1 MVTILLYLAC
11 VLIWGT
17 TWYAITLQLGVVT
30 PEISLVYRF
39 GLATLCLLVFA
50 RIRRTNLSLSA
61 RDHFFAM
68 LQGLTM
74 FGVNYALIY
83 YGTQYI
89 SSGLVAV
96 LFTTLTFMNIFNE
109 HWFFGVRLRAATALA
124 AALGLAGIGLIFL
137 PELRQLGTSAT
148 VLHGTLIVLAGTYAA
163 SLGNMAAIRNTGTG
177 LPIVSI
183 TVWGMSYGTA
193 CLAVMALLRG
203 ARFEFDPSPDY
214 VFSLLYL
221 AVFGSAA
228 AFVAYLELIR
238 RIGPGPAAYTSVV
251 VPLVALALSTWLE
264 GYVWTL
270 TAAAGVVLVL
280 SGNLIIVNGARR
292 RSQPAS
298 ATR

>member
-1 MVTILLYLAC
+1 MVTLLLYLAC

-50 RIRRTNLSLSA
+50 RIRRTNLSLTA

-280 SGNLIIVNGARR
+280 TGNLIIVNGARR

>member
-1 MVTILLYLAC
+1 MVTLLLYLAC

-251 VPLVALALSTWLE
+251 IPLVALALSTWLE

>member
-1 MVTILLYLAC
+1 MVTLLLYLAC

-50 RIRRTNLSLSA
+50 RIRRTNLSLTA

-203 ARFEFDPSPDY
+203 ARFDFDPSPDY

-280 SGNLIIVNGARR
+280 TGNLIIVNGARR

>member
-96 LFTTLTFMNIFNE
+96 LFTTLTFMNLFNE

-137 PELRQLGTSAT
+137 PELRQLGTSAS

-221 AVFGSAA
+221 ALFGSAA

-280 SGNLIIVNGARR
+280 TGNLIIVNGARR

>member
-1 MVTILLYLAC
+1 MVTLLLYLAC

-50 RIRRTNLSLSA
+50 RIRRTNLSLTA

-177 LPIVSI
+177 LPIVTI

-203 ARFEFDPSPDY
+203 ARFDFDPSPDY

-280 SGNLIIVNGARR
+280 TGNLIIVNGARR

>member
-1 MVTILLYLAC
+1 MVTLLLYLAC

-96 LFTTLTFMNIFNE
+96 LFTTLTFMNLFNE

-148 VLHGTLIVLAGTYAA
+148 ILHGTLIVLAGTYAA

-221 AVFGSAA
+221 ALFGSAA

-280 SGNLIIVNGARR
+280 TGNLIIVNGARR

>member
-1 MVTILLYLAC
+1 MVTLLLYLAC

-96 LFTTLTFMNIFNE
+96 LFTTLTFMNLFNE

-148 VLHGTLIVLAGTYAA
+148 ILHGTLIVLAGTYAA

-221 AVFGSAA
+221 ALFGSAA

-280 SGNLIIVNGARR
+280 TGNLIIVNGARR
-292 RSQPAS
+292 RAQPAS

>member
-96 LFTTLTFMNIFNE
+96 LFTTLTFMNLFNE

-280 SGNLIIVNGARR
+280 TGNLIIVNGARR

>member
-1 MVTILLYLAC
+1 MVTLLLYLAC

-96 LFTTLTFMNIFNE
+96 LFTTLTFMNLFNE

-221 AVFGSAA
+221 ALFGSAA

-280 SGNLIIVNGARR
+280 TGNLIIVNGARR

>member
-50 RIRRTNLSLSA
+50 KIRRTNLSLSA

>member
-137 PELRQLGTSAT
+137 PELRQLGTSAS

-280 SGNLIIVNGARR
+280 TGNLIIVNGARR

>member
-238 RIGPGPAAYTSVV
+238 RIGPGPAAYTAVV

-280 SGNLIIVNGARR
+280 TGNLIIVNGARR

>member
-50 RIRRTNLSLSA
+50 RIRRTNLSLTA

-83 YGTQYI
+83 YGTQHI

-280 SGNLIIVNGARR
+280 TGNLIIVNGARR

>member
-50 RIRRTNLSLSA
+50 RIRRTNLSLTA

-280 SGNLIIVNGARR
+280 TGNLIIVNGARR

>member
-1 MVTILLYLAC
+1 MTTILLYLAC

-30 PEISLVYRF
+30 PEVSLVYRF

-50 RIRRTNLSLSA
+50 KIRRTNLRLSR
-61 RDHFFAM
+61 RDHFFAW

-96 LFTTLTFMNIFNE
+96 LFTTLTFMNMFNE
-109 HWFFGVRLRAATALA
+109 HWFFGVRLRLGTALA
-124 AALGLAGIGLIFL
+124 AVLGLAGIGLIFL
-137 PELRQLGTSAT
+137 PEIRQLSTSAT
-148 VLHGTLIVLAGTYAA
+148 VLRGTLIVLAGTYAA
-163 SLGNMAAIRNTGTG
+163 SLGNMAAIRNTSSG

-203 ARFEFDPSPDY
+203 ARFEFDATPDY
-214 VFSLLYL
+214 LFSLLYL

-238 RIGPGPAAYTSVV
+238 RIGPAPAAYTSVV
-251 VPLVALALSTWLE
+251 IPLVALAVSTWLE

-270 TAAAGVVLVL
+270 AAAAGVVLVL
-280 SGNLIIVNGARR
+280 VGNVIIVSGARR
-292 RSQPAS
+292 PSQPAS
-298 ATR
+298 ATA

>member
-1 MVTILLYLAC
+1 MTTILLYLAC

-30 PEISLVYRF
+30 PEVSLVYRF

-50 RIRRTNLSLSA
+50 KIRGTNLRLSR
-61 RDHFFAM
+61 RDHLFAW

-96 LFTTLTFMNIFNE
+96 LFTTLTFMNMFNE
-109 HWFFGVRLRAATALA
+109 HWFFGVRLRAGTTLA
-124 AALGLAGIGLIFL
+124 AVLGLAGIGLIFL
-137 PELRQLGTSAT
+137 PELAQLGTSDT
-148 VLHGTLIVLAGTYAA
+148 VLRGTLIVLAGTYAA
-163 SLGNMAAIRNTGTG
+163 SLGNMAAIRNTSSG

-183 TVWGMSYGTA
+183 TVWGMGYGTA
-193 CLAVMALLRG
+193 CLAMMALLQG
-203 ARFEFDPSPDY
+203 ARFDFDASPDY
-214 VFSLLYL
+214 LFSLLYL

-228 AFVAYLELIR
+228 AFVAYLQLIR
-238 RIGPGPAAYTSVV
+238 RIGPAPAAYTAVV
-251 VPLVALALSTWLE
+251 IPLVALAVSTWLE

-280 SGNLIIVNGARR
+280 AGNVIIISGARR
-292 RSQPAS
+292 RAQPAS
-298 ATR
+298 ATT

>member
-1 MVTILLYLAC
+1 MVTLLLYLAC

-17 TWYAITLQLGVVT
+17 TWFAITLQLGVVT

-50 RIRRTNLSLSA
+50 RIRRTNLSLTA

-280 SGNLIIVNGARR
+280 TGNLIIVNGARR

>member
-280 SGNLIIVNGARR
+280 TGNLIIVNGARR

>member
-1 MVTILLYLAC
+1 MVTLLLYLAC

-50 RIRRTNLSLSA
+50 RIRRTNLSLTA

-109 HWFFGVRLRAATALA
+109 HWFFGMRLRAATALA

-280 SGNLIIVNGARR
+280 TGNLIIVNGARR

>member
-1 MVTILLYLAC
+1 MVTLLLYLAC

-96 LFTTLTFMNIFNE
+96 LFTTLTFMNLFNE

-148 VLHGTLIVLAGTYAA
+148 ILHGTLIVLAGTYAA

-193 CLAVMALLRG
+193 CLAFMALLRG

-221 AVFGSAA
+221 ALFGSAA

-280 SGNLIIVNGARR
+280 TGNLIIVNGARR

>member
-1 MVTILLYLAC
+1 MVTLLLYLAC

-50 RIRRTNLSLSA
+50 RIRRTNLSLTA

-193 CLAVMALLRG
+193 CLAIMALLRG
-203 ARFEFDPSPDY
+203 ARFDFDPSPDY

-280 SGNLIIVNGARR
+280 TGNLIIVNGARR

>member
-1 MVTILLYLAC
+1 MVTLLLYLAC

-96 LFTTLTFMNIFNE
+96 LFTTLTFMNLFNE

-148 VLHGTLIVLAGTYAA
+148 ILHGTLIVLAGTYAA

-203 ARFEFDPSPDY
+203 ARFEFAPSPDY

-280 SGNLIIVNGARR
+280 TGNLIIVNGARR

>member
-1 MVTILLYLAC
+1 MVTLLLYLAC

-50 RIRRTNLSLSA
+50 RIRRTNLSLTA

-163 SLGNMAAIRNTGTG
+163 SLG
-177 LPIVSI
+177 
-183 TVWGMSYGTA
+183 
-193 CLAVMALLRG
+193 
-203 ARFEFDPSPDY
+203 
-214 VFSLLYL
+214 
-221 AVFGSAA
+221 
-228 AFVAYLELIR
+228 
-238 RIGPGPAAYTSVV
+238 
-251 VPLVALALSTWLE
+251 
-264 GYVWTL
+264 
-270 TAAAGVVLVL
+270 
-280 SGNLIIVNGARR
+280 
-292 RSQPAS
+292 
-298 ATR
+298 

>member
-1 MVTILLYLAC
+1 MVTLLLYLAC

-50 RIRRTNLSLSA
+50 RIRRTNLSLTA

-214 VFSLLYL
+214 VYSLLYL

-280 SGNLIIVNGARR
+280 TGNLIIVNGARR

>member
-1 MVTILLYLAC
+1 
-11 VLIWGT
+11 
-17 TWYAITLQLGVVT
+17 
-30 PEISLVYRF
+30 
-39 GLATLCLLVFA
+39 
-50 RIRRTNLSLSA
+50 
-61 RDHFFAM
+61 
-68 LQGLTM
+68 
-74 FGVNYALIY
+74 
-83 YGTQYI
+83 
-89 SSGLVAV
+89 
-96 LFTTLTFMNIFNE
+96 
-109 HWFFGVRLRAATALA
+109 
-124 AALGLAGIGLIFL
+124 
-137 PELRQLGTSAT
+137 
-148 VLHGTLIVLAGTYAA
+148 
-163 SLGNMAAIRNTGTG
+163 
-177 LPIVSI
+177 
-183 TVWGMSYGTA
+183 
-193 CLAVMALLRG
+193 LRG

-280 SGNLIIVNGARR
+280 TGNLIIVNGARR

>member
-96 LFTTLTFMNIFNE
+96 LFTTLTFMNLFNE

-183 TVWGMSYGTA
+183 TVWGMGYGTA

-238 RIGPGPAAYTSVV
+238 RIGSGPAAYTSVV

-280 SGNLIIVNGARR
+280 TGNLIIVNGARR

>member
-1 MVTILLYLAC
+1 MVTLLLYLAC

-280 SGNLIIVNGARR
+280 TGNLIIVNGARR

>member
-1 MVTILLYLAC
+1 MTTILLYLAC

-39 GLATLCLLVFA
+39 GLATLCLLVIA
-50 RIRRTNLSLSA
+50 KIRRTNLRLPA

-83 YGTQYI
+83 YGTRYI

-96 LFTTLTFMNIFNE
+96 LFTTLTFMNMFNA

-221 AVFGSAA
+221 ALFGSAA

-280 SGNLIIVNGARR
+280 TGNLIIVNGARR